1 MAQPGA
7 DAGVVHRSVPRA
19 DPRGGKSCLTQ
30 QQSPQ
35 EPAWACPAPPCSW
48 PRRRS
53 SPPTWWPP
61 AGPTTPPF
69 PLVFLAFGR
78 WLIAFLILLP
88 LAAPAL
94 LRHRRALWRGL
105 PTLLPLAVLGMGVAV
120 APQYIGAQSTS
131 ATNIALIFSCSPILV
146 ALLEAVIW
154 RKPLSPLRAAGLA
167 LALGGV
173 LVVLTRGDAWA
184 LARLAFGQGDLWVL
198 LAATGWALYT
208 VLQKR
213 LAQPAVPDGARLAAM
228 MLGGAIALAPFA
240 GIEAATGATPPW
252 SDPRLAAVLLFLAV
266 VPSLGAYYV
275 YGRLISRA
283 GPATAGLSMFLV
295 PVYAALLAWPLLGE
309 APQLFHAY
317 GFVMILLGVKL
328 ASSRMRA
335 TTAGAAAPA

>member
-1 MAQPGA
+1 MFLAAPA
-7 DAGVVHRSVPRA
+7 LFASNMVAARWAHDAA
-19 DPRGGKSCLTQ
+19 L
-30 QQSPQ
+30 
-35 EPAWACPAPPCSW
+35 PP
-48 PRRRS
+48 
-53 SPPTWWPP
+53 
-61 AGPTTPPF
+61 
-69 PLVFLAFGR
+69 VFLAFGR

-94 LRHRRALWRGL
+94 LRHRQALWRGL

-146 ALLEAVIW
+146 ALLEAIIW

-198 LAATGWALYT
+198 LAATGWAFYT

-213 LAQPAVPDGARLAAM
+213 LTLPAVPDGARLAAM

-240 GIEAATGATPPW
+240 GIEAAAGATPPLER
-252 SDPRLAAVLLFLAV
+252 SAPGGGAAVPGGRAEPGRVLRLRPADQPRRPRHRGPVDVPGAGVCGVAGLAAA
-266 VPSLGAYYV
+266 
-275 YGRLISRA
+275 GR
-283 GPATAGLSMFLV
+283 
-295 PVYAALLAWPLLGE
+295 
-309 APQLFHAY
+309 
-317 GFVMILLGVKL
+317 
-328 ASSRMRA
+328 
-335 TTAGAAAPA
+335 GAAAIPCLWLRDDPVGRETGVLAHADDDGRRRRAGLRREKEKRATRAGGPRYGQLRIQRPPWAAITSCATWRGASA

>member
-1 MAQPGA
+1 MLLAAPA
-7 DAGVVHRSVPRA
+7 LFASNMVAARWAHDAA
-19 DPRGGKSCLTQ
+19 L
-30 QQSPQ
+30 
-35 EPAWACPAPPCSW
+35 PP
-48 PRRRS
+48 
-53 SPPTWWPP
+53 
-61 AGPTTPPF
+61 
-69 PLVFLAFGR
+69 VFLAFGR

-94 LRHRRALWRGL
+94 LRHRQALWRGL

-146 ALLEAVIW
+146 ALLEAIIW

-228 MLGGAIALAPFA
+228 MLGGAVALAPFA

>member
-1 MAQPGA
+1 MSHAAAVPARTGLGLSGTA
-7 DAGVVHRSVPRA
+7 MLLAAPALFASNMVAARWAHDAA
-19 DPRGGKSCLTQ
+19 L
-30 QQSPQ
+30 
-35 EPAWACPAPPCSW
+35 PP
-48 PRRRS
+48 
-53 SPPTWWPP
+53 
-61 AGPTTPPF
+61 
-69 PLVFLAFGR
+69 VFLAFGR

-146 ALLEAVIW
+146 ALLEAIIW
-154 RKPLSPLRAAGLA
+154 RKPLSPLRAAGLT

-198 LAATGWALYT
+198 LAATGWAFYT

-213 LAQPAVPDGARLAAM
+213 LTLPAVPDGARLAAM

-240 GIEAATGATPPW
+240 GIEAAAGATPP
-252 SDPRLAAVLLFLAV
+252 
-266 VPSLGAYYV
+266 GA
-275 YGRLISRA
+275 IRA
-283 GPATAGLSMFLV
+283 WRRCCCSWRSCRAWARTTSTAG
-295 PVYAALLAWPLLGE
+295 
-309 APQLFHAY
+309 
-317 GFVMILLGVKL
+317 
-328 ASSRMRA
+328 
-335 TTAGAAAPA
+335 